1 MLVGIYRLM
10 QFQGLVASEAQNLMK
25 THVLDEITKHL
36 DEHIKK
42 N

>member
-1 MLVGIYRLM
+1 MLLILVNAI
-10 QFQGLVASEAQNLMK
+10 QGLVASEAQNLMK

-36 DEHIKK
+36 DEERKK